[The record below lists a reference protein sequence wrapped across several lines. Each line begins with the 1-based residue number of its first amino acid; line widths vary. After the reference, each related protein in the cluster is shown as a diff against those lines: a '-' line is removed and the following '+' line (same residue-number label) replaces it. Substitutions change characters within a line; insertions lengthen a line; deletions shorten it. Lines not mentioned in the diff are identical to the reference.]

1 MAIQVSGTTV
11 ISDGRLI
18 QNLGGLVIPSGNT
31 ASRPATPSQGQMY
44 HNTETDEFEVYAT
57 VTTPA
62 GWVADYQGVVGGNNA
77 VWATS
82 ATSVPSWAP
91 YPRAYDTAYGVLFDT
106 TQERFYSND
115 GAEHR
120 ITFIYA
126 LGYYSGNGQY
136 YFSTNQSVT
145 TKTIP
150 ATGYA
155 TGPSGIA
162 FKWQGVLGYDY
173 FQPSYATTAM
183 TIESYS
189 SGGTTTAWT
198 KVGAY

>member
-31 ASRPATPSQGQMY
+31 ASRPGSPSSGQMY

-82 ATSVPSWAP
+82 ATAVPSWAP
-91 YPRAYDTAYGVLFDT
+91 YPRAYDLDYGVQFNT
-106 TQERFYSND
+106 STERIYSDD

-120 ITFIYA
+120 IKYIYT
-126 LGYYSGNGQY
+126 LGYYSGNGQH
-136 YFSTNQSVT
+136 YFSTYQDVVT
-145 TKTIP
+145 LIVP
-150 ATGYA
+150 VTGYVNPR
-155 TGPSGIA
+155 GVA
-162 FKWQGVLGYDY
+162 FTWQGILGYDY